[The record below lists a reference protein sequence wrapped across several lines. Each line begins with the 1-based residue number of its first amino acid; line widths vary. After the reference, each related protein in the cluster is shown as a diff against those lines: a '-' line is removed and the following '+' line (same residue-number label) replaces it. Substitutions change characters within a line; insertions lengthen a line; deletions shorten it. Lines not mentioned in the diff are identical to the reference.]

1 MLRSQKSVTL
11 RPVGNRKKGKNI
23 SQEPEMK
30 KFIEVDRV
38 MTEEEKTRTK
48 QYLKGQDGSKAL

>member
-11 RPVGNRKKGKNI
+11 RPVRNRRKDRNI

-30 KFIEVDRV
+30 KLIEVDRA
-38 MTEEEKTRTK
+38 MTQEEKTRTK